1 MKDYKSTCK
10 KILGDDIFEEIQKF
24 EIYKP
29 TTNTSLDPREIE
41 IAMQVVPRSILSYV
55 IKNVEGM
62 ENGGIKKLDIPFCEG
77 SDWTINKH
85 GPDDYSGQIRK
96 FNKVVYD
103 FKYRSIPGM
112 AMLLMTSLELYDL
125 KDLKEIGE
133 NKESLDIDKIQS
145 IIDDRLKIYE
155 LINSVVSSKISV
167 REAREDFINEKL
179 NRLLAYT
186 EEQKRVESEKEDKKQ
201 LKLKRF
207 LEAKQ
212 KQEAPKEFE
221 INFEKSEKAV
231 CSDCGSKLFDTDGW
245 KSGCICSG
253 DDRKKKVWLKKTENG
268 VKLKFSKGW
277 DEENIQMLLQSIKKV
292 AK

>member
-1 MKDYKSTCK
+1 MKDYKSICK
-10 KILGDDIFEEIQKF
+10 RILGDDIFEEIQKF

-62 ENGGIKKLDIPFCEG
+62 ENGGIKKLDIPFCEAAN
-77 SDWTINKH
+77 WTINKH

-96 FNKVVYD
+96 SNVVIYD

-125 KDLKEIGE
+125 KDLKEVEE
-133 NKESLDIDKIQS
+133 NKNDLNTDKIQS

-155 LINSVVSSKISV
+155 LINSVVSSKINV

-186 EEQKRVESEKEDKKQ
+186 EEQKRVESDKENKKQ

-207 LEAKQ
+207 LDAKQ
-212 KQEAPKEFE
+212 QEAPKEFE

-231 CSDCGSKLFDTDGW
+231 CSDCGSKLFDDAGW

-277 DEENIQMLLQSIKKV
+277 DQENIQMLLQSIKKV
-292 AK
+292 SK